1 MHRKLKNPCGV
12 FTEAC
17 IHSWVLRD
25 VFPDHCT
32 WTVLMTIFSESLSIA
47 DLKDKPFNLA
57 ESLSSEG
64 MLSLFSLKVMPYL
77 NPVFRIISDKIFFGT
92 FEYLR
97 WVPNDFPQPKVR
109 SLFAFIRN
117 TGGKIVT
124 FSEDVNKT
132 PKVTWSVRIMLL
144 PSHTRKMCQSA
155 VWSYELHQVWHFLWH
170 GLWKLI
176 TDEGFTANGVA
187 QSLNFPCE
195 LTKVELH
202 YVANWNFT
210 LVVKWY
216 QLSLFQT
223 FSFRFL
229 VG

>member
-1 MHRKLKNPCGV
+1 
-12 FTEAC
+12 
-17 IHSWVLRD
+17 
-25 VFPDHCT
+25 
-32 WTVLMTIFSESLSIA
+32 MTIFSESLSIA

-77 NPVFRIISDKIFFGT
+77 DPVFRIISDKIFFGT

-132 PKVTWSVRIMLL
+132 PKVTWSVRIMLS
-144 PSHTRKMCQSA
+144 PSHTRKLCQSA
-155 VWSYELHQVWHFLWH
+155 VWNCELHQVWHSLWH

-176 TDEGFTANGVA
+176 TDEGFTANGIA

-216 QLSLFQT
+216 QLSFFQT

>member
-1 MHRKLKNPCGV
+1 MK
-12 FTEAC
+12 
-17 IHSWVLRD
+17 
-25 VFPDHCT
+25 
-32 WTVLMTIFSESLSIA
+32 ESLWRLYGGLYTFVSTTRCLSRPLYLNRADDNIFRIIVYA

-92 FEYLR
+92 LEYLR
-97 WVPNDFPQPKVR
+97 WVPNDFLQPKVR

-132 PKVTWSVRIMLL
+132 PKVTWSVRIMLS
-144 PSHTRKMCQSA
+144 PSHTRKLCQSA
-155 VWSYELHQVWHFLWH
+155 VWSCELHQVWHSLWH

-176 TDEGFTANGVA
+176 TDEGFTANGIE

-216 QLSLFQT
+216 RLSFFQT
-223 FSFRFL
+223 FPFRFL

>member
-1 MHRKLKNPCGV
+1 MK
-12 FTEAC
+12 
-17 IHSWVLRD
+17 
-25 VFPDHCT
+25 
-32 WTVLMTIFSESLSIA
+32 ESLWRLYGGLYTFVSTTRCLSRPLYLNRADDNIFRIIVYA

-132 PKVTWSVRIMLL
+132 PKVTWSVRIMLS
-144 PSHTRKMCQSA
+144 PSHTRKLCQSA
-155 VWSYELHQVWHFLWH
+155 VWSCELHQVWHSLWH

-176 TDEGFTANGVA
+176 TDEGFTANGIE

-216 QLSLFQT
+216 RLSFFQT
-223 FSFRFL
+223 FPFRFL